1 MPITPCIHGFFDVAT
16 VADHRM
22 LHRRLGRHL
31 FLTPSMNT
39 MQSLLN
45 DGAAMASMTIRD
57 LDDRLKARLR
67 MQAARHGRSMEE
79 EAREILRTALAGQTP
94 RRGSLVD
101 AIRARMEP
109 LGGVDLTI
117 APREPMRE
125 VPDLK
130 P

>member
-1 MPITPCIHGFFDVAT
+1 
-16 VADHRM
+16 
-22 LHRRLGRHL
+22 
-31 FLTPSMNT
+31 
-39 MQSLLN
+39 
-45 DGAAMASMTIRD
+45 
-57 LDDRLKARLR
+57 
-67 MQAARHGRSMEE
+67 MEE
-79 EAREILRTALAGQTP
+79 EARDILRTALAGQTP

-109 LGGVDLTI
+109 LGGVDLKI